1 MPNNILSLLWH
12 WFIVPGMDD
21 KVVECIGLELAMSIT
36 LKVALI
42 RECGSVLYLGMPR
55 EISKLPQH
63 ISRVMPK

>member
-1 MPNNILSLLWH
+1 VPNNILSLLWH
-12 WFIVPGMDD
+12 WFIVPGIDD

-36 LKVALI
+36 LKIALS
-42 RECGSVLYLGMPR
+42 GSVLYLGMAR